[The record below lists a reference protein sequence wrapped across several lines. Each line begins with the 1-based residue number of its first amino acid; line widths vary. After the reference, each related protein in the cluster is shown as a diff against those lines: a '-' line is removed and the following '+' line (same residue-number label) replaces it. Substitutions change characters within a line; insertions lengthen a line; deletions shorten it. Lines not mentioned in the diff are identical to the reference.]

1 VFARVF
7 PCLCVR
13 PYDSV
18 FSMRERIRW
27 LILIVEETRKNK
39 VKVTHYKRNN
49 TLSLRKTVVA
59 IDALADFEN
68 HTVFLET
75 DGSFGEL

>member
-1 VFARVF
+1 
-7 PCLCVR
+7 
-13 PYDSV
+13 
-18 FSMRERIRW
+18 MRERIRW